1 MEQSLSGIGV
11 LDKAMA
17 VLSALEV
24 GPASLAELVVGT
36 GLPRATAHRLAVALE
51 VHGMVRRD
59 REGRFHIGYRVVSLG
74 RAAGDRVLVDAASV
88 ALEELRRRT
97 GESVQL
103 FVRDGRER
111 VCLLSLES
119 PNELRTIIE
128 HGARL
133 PIDRGSAGKV
143 LSDGWTPGRTGQ
155 SWAQSAGEREAGV
168 ASVSA
173 PVRASSGEIIAA
185 VCVSG
190 PIERLGR
197 QPGVAMGSTV
207 VRAAR
212 SIERNLS

>member
-1 MEQSLSGIGV
+1 MERIVSGIGV
-11 LDKAMA
+11 LDKAME

-24 GPASLAELVVGT
+24 GPASLAELVEAT
-36 GLPRATAHRLAVALE
+36 GLPRATTHRLAVALE

-59 REGRFHIGYRVVSLG
+59 RQGRFHIGYRVVSLG

-88 ALEELRRRT
+88 ALEDLRRKT

-143 LSDGWTPGRTGQ
+143 LADDWSPGRSGEQ
-155 SWAQSAGEREAGV
+155 WAQSAGEREPGV
-168 ASVSA
+168 SSVSA
-173 PVRASSGEIIAA
+173 PVRAASGEIIAA

-197 QPGVAMGSTV
+197 QPGNTMGSMV

-212 SIERNLS
+212 SIERNLG

>member
-1 MEQSLSGIGV
+1 MERSLSGIGV
-11 LDKAMA
+11 LDKAMG
-17 VLSALEV
+17 VLSALEA
-24 GPASLAELVVGT
+24 GPASLAELVDAA

-51 VHGMVRRD
+51 VHGMARRD
-59 REGRFHIGYRVVSLG
+59 PQGRFHIGYRVVSLA
-74 RAAGDRVLVDAASV
+74 RAAGDRVLVDAAAV
-88 ALEELRRRT
+88 ALEDLRRKS

-143 LSDGWTPGRTGQ
+143 LSDGWAPSRSGEQ
-155 SWAQSAGEREAGV
+155 WAQSAGEREPGV
-168 ASVSA
+168 SSVSA
-173 PVRASSGEIIAA
+173 PVRASTGEIIAA

-197 QPGVAMGSTV
+197 QPGNTMGSMV

-212 SIERNLS
+212 SIERNLG